1 MDDPKQHLK
10 ICIIGAGMAGL
21 TSALALKKEGFKNVE
36 VFETASDLGFVGA
49 GIQLAPNMSRIL
61 DGLGVWKDIE
71 REAVELKRT
80 SIREGSTDEE
90 LGSVQLGYI
99 QEEYGYPHMVGHRH
113 SLTQGLYNGCKQYPD
128 LKFHFGTSVHEVH
141 DFSPR
146 PSFTISSR
154 GGEKKRVECDILL
167 ACDGIKSRIRE
178 KMLRDL
184 GVDAKVVDS
193 DQAAYRILLT
203 REQMED
209 DPELLELI
217 NTSGV
222 SRWIGERRHIIA
234 YPISSKRIYN
244 ISTTQPD
251 INFAISPSETYT
263 TKGSKTTMLQV
274 FEDFNPKV
282 RRMLNLVPDGEVCE
296 WKLRLHAPLPTWV
309 WGNMALVGDACHP
322 TLPHLAQGAAQAVE
336 DGAVVAVCLGKLKDA
351 TRESVNRALRV
362 YEKIRKE
369 RAEKI
374 VELAA
379 ASARSLHLGEGKMK
393 EERDQMFR
401 DLREGRSKDV
411 PDKWADAEVQKMVY
425 GVDCVEIARERFG
438 EFWEEVEREV

>member
-1 MDDPKQHLK
+1 MDDPKQNLK

-36 VFETASDLGFVGA
+36 VFETAPDLGFVGA

-90 LGSVQLGYI
+90 LGSVELGYI

-113 SLTQGLYNGCKQYPD
+113 SLTQGLYHGCKKYPD

-141 DFSPR
+141 DFFPR
-146 PSFTISSR
+146 PAFTISSR
-154 GGEKKRVECDILL
+154 GGEKERVECDVLL

-193 DQAAYRILLT
+193 EQAAYRILLT

-263 TKGSKTTMLQV
+263 TKGSKTTMLKV

-309 WGNMALVGDACHP
+309 RGSMALVGDACHP

-336 DGAVVAVCLGKLKDA
+336 DGAVVAVCLGMLEDG
-351 TRESVNRALRV
+351 TRESVNRALKV

-379 ASARSLHLGEGKMK
+379 ASARSLHLGEGKLK
-393 EERDQMFR
+393 EERDRLFR
-401 DLREGRSKDV
+401 DLREGRGKGV
-411 PDKWADAEVQKMVY
+411 PDKWADREVQKMVY
-425 GVDCVEIARERFG
+425 GVDCVGIARERFG
-438 EFWEEVEREV
+438 EFWEEVERKG